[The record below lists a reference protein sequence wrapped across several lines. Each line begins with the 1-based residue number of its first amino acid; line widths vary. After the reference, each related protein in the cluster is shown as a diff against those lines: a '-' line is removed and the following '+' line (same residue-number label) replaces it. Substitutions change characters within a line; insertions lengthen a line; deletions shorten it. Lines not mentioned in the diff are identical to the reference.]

1 MAAVGYGADRE
12 PKSGPEPS
20 GEAAP
25 RRWSTGARL
34 LVAAAAVVLLL
45 GAAAVAVIVADPDH
59 LGMTYSSQ
67 RDGTRPDGTRPDGTR
82 PDGTRPDGT
91 RPDGTGPGD
100 GGRPGGVVDP
110 DAAEGRRGGAGAAAE
125 QPLTAPLAGRREGTF
140 VLADGLS
147 SFELRVAEL
156 GDDLYRISTP
166 AGSGVAGRPAVR
178 GETVRLDLVESGTR
192 GPRAVR
198 VLLNERVAWRIHLVG
213 GVSSQVLDLVRARLL
228 GVELAGGSS
237 RTEILLPPITAA
249 GPGNPTGPRSE
260 QPASILAVRLTGGTS
275 QLDVR
280 VPRETSVRVRAGAG
294 AGSVVVRDDRWDGV
308 AAGSVLGTPGWDRSA
323 ERLYLDLVAGANSVL
338 VSSSNR

>member
-1 MAAVGYGADRE
+1 MAAAV
-12 PKSGPEPS
+12 
-20 GEAAP
+20 
-25 RRWSTGARL
+25 
-34 LVAAAAVVLLL
+34 VVLLL
-45 GAAAVAVIVADPDH
+45 GAAAIAVIVADPDR
-59 LGMTYSSQ
+59 LGMTYSGQ
-67 RDGTRPDGTRPDGTR
+67 PDGTR

-91 RPDGTGPGD
+91 RPDGTGPDGTRPDGTGPDGTRPEGTRPGD
-100 GGRPGGVVDP
+100 GGRSGGVADP
-110 DAAEGRRGGAGAAAE
+110 DAAGGRRGGAGAAAE
-125 QPLTAPLAGRREGTF
+125 QMLTAPLAGRQKGAF

-166 AGSGVAGRPAVR
+166 AGSGVAGRPAVQ

-198 VLLNERVAWRIHLVG
+198 VLLNERVAWRVHLVG
-213 GVSSQVLDLVRARLL
+213 GVSSQVLDLTRARLL

-249 GPGNPTGPRSE
+249 GPGDPAGPSSGS
-260 QPASILAVRLTGGTS
+260 PASTLTVRLTGGTS

-280 VPRETSVRVRAGAG
+280 VSGETPVRVRAGAG

-323 ERLYLDLVAGANSVL
+323 TRLYLDLVAGANSVL
-338 VSSSNR
+338 VSSNNR

>member
-12 PKSGPEPS
+12 PESEPEPS

-45 GAAAVAVIVADPDH
+45 GAAAVAVIVADPDR
-59 LGMTYSSQ
+59 LGMTYSGQ
-67 RDGTRPDGTRPDGTR
+67 PDGTRPDGTR
-82 PDGTRPDGT
+82 PD
-91 RPDGTGPGD
+91 D
-100 GGRPGGVVDP
+100 GGRPEGAADP
-110 DAAEGRRGGAGAAAE
+110 DAAEGRRGGSGTAAE
-125 QPLTAPLAGRREGTF
+125 QLLTAPLAGRQKGTF

-166 AGSGVAGRPAVR
+166 AGSAVAGRPAVQ
-178 GETVRLDLVESGTR
+178 GETVRLDLVESGMR

-198 VLLNERVAWRIHLVG
+198 VLLNERVAWRLHLVG
-213 GVSSQVLDLVRARLL
+213 GVSSQVLDLTRARLL

-237 RTEILLPPITAA
+237 RTEILLPPITAV
-249 GPGNPTGPRSE
+249 GPGNPTGAGLD
-260 QPASILAVRLTGGTS
+260 QPASILTVRLTGGTS

-280 VPRETSVRVRAGAG
+280 VSGETPVRVRAGAG
-294 AGSVVVRDDRWDGV
+294 AGSVVVRGERWDGV

-338 VSSSNR
+338 VSSSDR

>member
-1 MAAVGYGADRE
+1 MAAVGYGAGRE
-12 PKSGPEPS
+12 PESEPEPS
-20 GEAAP
+20 GKATP

-59 LGMTYSSQ
+59 LGMTYSGQS
-67 RDGTRPDGTRPDGTR
+67 DGTRPDGTRPDST
-82 PDGTRPDGT
+82 D
-91 RPDGTGPGD
+91 PGN
-100 GGRPGGVVDP
+100 GARPGGVVDP

-125 QPLTAPLAGRREGTF
+125 RPLTAPLAGWQKGTF

-198 VLLNERVAWRIHLVG
+198 VLLNERVAWRLHLVG
-213 GVSSQVLDLVRARLL
+213 GVSSQVLDLTRARLL

-249 GPGNPTGPRSE
+249 GTGNPTGPRSDL
-260 QPASILAVRLTGGTS
+260 PSSILTVRLTGGTS

-280 VPRETSVRVRAGAG
+280 VPGATPVRVRAGAG
-294 AGSVVVRDDRWDGV
+294 AGSVVVRGDRWDGV